1 MSNQRNADKDR
12 EIIAATHQSGTMTWG
27 QINDSLDAWP
37 HWLERAVS
45 AEQRVAELETAL
57 RKVMVV
63 TSESEA
69 WTDGARAHY
78 EAVKALKGDES
89 K

>member
-12 EIIAATHQSGTMTWG
+12 EIITSMDDYEVR
-27 QINDSLDAWP
+27 ISLSFEAWS

-78 EAVKALKGDES
+78 EAVKDLKGLES
-89 K
+89 EDRGE